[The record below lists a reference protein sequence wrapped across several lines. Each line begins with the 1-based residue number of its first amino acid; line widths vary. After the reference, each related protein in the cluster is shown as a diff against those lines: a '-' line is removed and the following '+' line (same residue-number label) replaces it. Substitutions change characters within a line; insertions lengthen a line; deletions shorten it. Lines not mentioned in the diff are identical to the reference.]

1 MAIEI
6 RESTSADIAEL
17 AKLRWRDHFER
28 RLEPDEGLGD
38 YVRGFTAWWE
48 RRDDFL
54 AAVAVDGQRVVGM
67 GFLALAGRVPVP
79 GAMDRRT
86 GDIQSV
92 YVQPEFR
99 NQGVGSMVVR
109 TLVDLGRERGCSRVT
124 VHSGSRAVPVYERAG
139 FQHHPQLMV
148 HPLTD

>member
-6 RESTSADIAEL
+6 RESTPADTAEL

-28 RLEPDEGLGD
+28 RSEPDDGLDD
-38 YVRGFTAWWE
+38 YVCGFTGWWE
-48 RRDDFL
+48 GRDDFH
-54 AAVAVDGQRVVGM
+54 AVVAVDGQRVVGM

-92 YVQPEFR
+92 YVLPEYR
-99 NQGVGSMVVR
+99 NQGIGSMVVR
-109 TLVDLGRERGCSRVT
+109 ALVELGREHGCSRVT
-124 VHSGSRAVPVYERAG
+124 VHSGSRAIPVYERAG
-139 FQHHPQLMV
+139 FLRQPQLMV
-148 HPLTD
+148 HPFPD